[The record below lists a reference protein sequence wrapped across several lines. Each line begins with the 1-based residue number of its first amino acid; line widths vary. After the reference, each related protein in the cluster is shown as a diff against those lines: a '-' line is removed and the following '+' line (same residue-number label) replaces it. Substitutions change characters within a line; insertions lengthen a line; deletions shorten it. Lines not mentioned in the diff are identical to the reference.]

1 MDREDIIDLI
11 NVKPK
16 QYDKFFLNRNPF
28 PAIGIPGVETPFTV
42 DREEIIRKFADAVT
56 KLRIDGKG
64 SLTVLVGDY
73 GSGKSHLLTV
83 FKQNVMNQLLSRENG
98 TLAIYIKSPGEELLD
113 LYFGLIE
120 DIGRPLL
127 KKYSEEIIQE
137 YIRNHRREYLATVK
151 EIADKNYLGEHTDW
165 TDYSIGDLLSKC
177 RCYSLYEGI
186 KKERFSNL
194 KSNDLIMAFFNLAHP
209 DYSWKAWRWFLGDP
223 LEKIDRTQL
232 HIDSSINSS
241 EGAYDL
247 ISEIFNLLKTIGIES
262 IVLLIDELENTV
274 TIHPSKRIKYQEFLR
289 RLIDDFANKVCIY
302 FTIAIHQWGVLSN
315 ETTAL
320 KRRLT
325 SNFSKL
331 ENFTMDYTRKMIEKY
346 LFYARTDDFSA
357 KEALA
362 RFTDCEPSLCPF
374 TTESI
379 EEIQK
384 ITIGR
389 VSIIIQFCSH
399 CLEYYYEHQNEFSS
413 ITPELVKKVRIK
425 ESYD

>member
-325 SNFSKL
+325 SNFSS
-331 ENFTMDYTRKMIEKY
+331 R
-346 LFYARTDDFSA
+346 
-357 KEALA
+357 
-362 RFTDCEPSLCPF
+362 
-374 TTESI
+374 
-379 EEIQK
+379 
-384 ITIGR
+384 
-389 VSIIIQFCSH
+389 
-399 CLEYYYEHQNEFSS
+399 EFHDG
-413 ITPELVKKVRIK
+413 LYKKN
-425 ESYD
+425 D